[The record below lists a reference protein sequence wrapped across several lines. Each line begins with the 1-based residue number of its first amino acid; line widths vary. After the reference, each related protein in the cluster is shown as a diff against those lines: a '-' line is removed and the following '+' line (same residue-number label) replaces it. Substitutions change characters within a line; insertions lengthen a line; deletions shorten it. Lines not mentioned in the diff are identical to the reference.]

1 MNKNVHLCKSYLCS
15 MKRMLMAY
23 KITNTGYAIKKGTY
37 SRKIGGIIMSGTN
50 NSYEQ
55 NKTNNNYQ
63 NSQNSQNSQGSN
75 STNNS
80 NSDNNQKNCKNSTNN
95 NNNK

>member
-1 MNKNVHLCKSYLCS
+1 MINVLMTYKKTNRMCVI
-15 MKRMLMAY
+15 KREC
-23 KITNTGYAIKKGTY
+23 IPE
-37 SRKIGGIIMSGTN
+37 KIGGIIMSGTN

-63 NSQNSQNSQGSN
+63 NAQNSQNSQGSN

>member
-1 MNKNVHLCKSYLCS
+1 MCICANPSFVARSYAYSGVHPKQKRGTVPKNF
-15 MKRMLMAY
+15 
-23 KITNTGYAIKKGTY
+23 
-37 SRKIGGIIMSGTN
+37 GGIIMSGTN

-80 NSDNNQKNCKNSTNN
+80 NSDNNQKNSKNSTNNSTNN
-95 NNNK
+95 NNNNK